1 MQRTTILSQ
10 KLKLQRYYNNSNT
23 NIFLF
28 FYFALYSLWRQQGLL
43 SSQMAKYMQSCCDIT
58 VITRNHYTY
67 RQRGCRSPMRSS
79 TETFIAA
86 VTAVFAVLI
95 NDCEL
100 VSRHRFL
107 AELIFVQSA
116 RLSAGSSTSSCG
128 KTCRLFYFWNWRS
141 TDKMIFFLNSE
152 RQFSNYHLKW
162 LRHCCYCSVE

>member
-1 MQRTTILSQ
+1 MLSQ
-10 KLKLQRYYNNSNT
+10 PDKITACSVHRAAALLT
-23 NIFLF
+23 TATLTIFF
-28 FYFALYSLWRQQGLL
+28 NFALYSLWRQQGLL
-43 SSQMAKYMQSCCDIT
+43 SSQMAKYMQSYGDIT
-58 VITRNHYTY
+58 VITRNHYRY
-67 RQRGCRSPMRSS
+67 RQRGYRSPMRSS

-128 KTCRLFYFWNWRS
+128 KTCRLFYF
-141 TDKMIFFLNSE
+141 
-152 RQFSNYHLKW
+152 
-162 LRHCCYCSVE
+162 